1 MIQGLEH
8 LPYQD
13 RLREMELFSMEKA
26 LGRHGSGLSIPK
38 EGLKKRRGKTF

>member
-13 RLREMELFSMEKA
+13 RLREMELFSMEKRRLWGDMVVA
-26 LGRHGSGLSIPK
+26 FQY
-38 EGLKKRRGKTF
+38 LKRD